1 MVRVQNFFNEFNEL
15 CKSMFEGKVI
25 ENLGNDIFKFKWINQ
40 QSSLRGIIY
49 WKNLLIGYE
58 SSISIEKNSIQNST
72 VDIVERVKKS

>member
-15 CKSMFEGKVI
+15 CKSMFKGKVI

-40 QSSLRGIIY
+40 QSSLIGIIY